1 MAKPNFR
8 MNTRMVA
15 ARFWGNEDLAEL
27 AIQSKIPNLKL
38 TMIGLW
44 AFADE
49 AGIFEWKPRVAA
61 SFIYPLEPEN
71 QTHVESAMNAFVES
85 GFLKKIE
92 VGGSW
97 YGSWPNWGE
106 HNSFRKNDSRY
117 PVVAAALGY
126 HLDGAATPQE
136 PSIPLRKP
144 LEGEVEGEAEALPP
158 TQTTKHEAD
167 SVEGEQEKNNTNPV
181 ASTDSLADATERLA
195 KQLFK
200 LLDQPRD
207 QIDNAGDWQIQIRS
221 LLKRGTSEEEVAAV
235 MEFAIKEDKFAA
247 EYLTIAK
254 EPMKS
259 FVKTYDNIL
268 KGWKALQKGAAAA
281 ANREAKLAK
290 KVTAP
295 GSHANQSGFEL

>member
-8 MNTRMVA
+8 MNTRMVT

-97 YGSWPNWGE
+97 YGSWPNWGD

-117 PVVAAALGY
+117 PAVAVALGY
-126 HLDGAATPQE
+126 PVEGAPTPEE
-136 PSIPLRKP
+136 PSIPLKKP
-144 LEGEVEGEAEALPP
+144 LEVEGEVEGEALPP
-158 TQTTKHEAD
+158 IQTTIHETGVA
-167 SVEGEQEKNNTNPV
+167 GEQEKANLECTPGLRHRFKGVV
-181 ASTDSLADATERLA
+181 AVR
-195 KQLFK
+195 
-200 LLDQPRD
+200 
-207 QIDNAGDWQIQIRS
+207 
-221 LLKRGTSEEEVAAV
+221 
-235 MEFAIKEDKFAA
+235 
-247 EYLTIAK
+247 
-254 EPMKS
+254 
-259 FVKTYDNIL
+259 
-268 KGWKALQKGAAAA
+268 
-281 ANREAKLAK
+281 
-290 KVTAP
+290 
-295 GSHANQSGFEL
+295 